1 MSELDQTI
9 EELEAEV
16 LAELEEAAHDAPTK
30 GSAGA
35 EPMKKVKK
43 VGPPQSDAMQD
54 GGDPVVEP
62 DDPDSPTDVAADKAK
77 EVSGDAQQKDAGKPA
92 PMKKVKK
99 VKEGYSDKEIRE
111 LCHSKDHDCATVVE
125 HPEFGKGKPVL
136 RSHAIPDDDGNVE
149 WYDVQF
155 KHGLEEKVMAKDMK
169 IVKSEAH
176 HEEDMEDMSKE
187 DLMAAMHK
195 KMEGM
200 HKKDLMAAMHKNM
213 EGMHKKDLMATYGN
227 MTMDYHEEV
236 DEEVVE
242 DYIKSIDVSSDVDA
256 LVDGEDMSE
265 EFKEKAAT
273 IFEAAV
279 KSKTREELTRITEEQ
294 QNAMAFEINEYKD
307 TLSEKVDQYLDYVVE
322 EWMKENELAIER
334 GLKGEIAEDFISGL
348 KQLFEDHYI
357 DVPDEKYDVLEAQ
370 SEKIAELEEQ
380 LNSIMEQNIEMKTA
394 NSELVREQ
402 VISEAA
408 SDLSDTQFEKFKSL
422 TEEIDFSDQD
432 TIREKLGTLKE
443 SYFPRVNSSETY
455 DNDDDNYGSAEQ
467 DIDTTDAMKAY
478 MSAIG
483 RTEKRIK
490 GAV

>member
-16 LAELEEAAHDAPTK
+16 LAELEEASQPNDSGVPSEKDDKKNEADDLGDAK
-30 GSAGA
+30 EIGKKASAA
-35 EPMKKVKK
+35 AKKDTAPKAK
-43 VGPPQSDAMQD
+43 PSDASAKM
-54 GGDPVVEP
+54 E
-62 DDPDSPTDVAADKAK
+62 AAHED
-77 EVSGDAQQKDAGKPA
+77 EDEDEE
-92 PMKKVKK
+92 M
-99 VKEGYSDKEIRE
+99 EEEEEI
-111 LCHSKDHDCATVVE
+111 
-125 HPEFGKGKPVL
+125 
-136 RSHAIPDDDGNVE
+136 
-149 WYDVQF
+149 
-155 KHGLEEKVMAKDMK
+155 
-169 IVKSEAH
+169 
-176 HEEDMEDMSKE
+176 MSKK

-200 HKKDLMAAMHKNM
+200 NKEDLH
-213 EGMHKKDLMATYGN
+213 ATYMKMG
-227 MTMDYHEEV
+227 YHEGFEV
-236 DEEVVE
+236 DEEVLE
-242 DYIKSIDVSSDVDA
+242 NHIKEIDVSSDVQA
-256 LVDGEDMSE
+256 LVDGEDLSE

-279 KSKTREELTRITEEQ
+279 KSKTRTELARIVENQ
-294 QNAMAFEINEYKD
+294 QAAMAVEIEEYKD

-357 DVPDEKYDVLEAQ
+357 DVPNEKYNVLEAQ

-394 NSELVREQ
+394 NSDLVREQ
-402 VISEAA
+402 VVLEAA
-408 SDLSDTQFEKFKSL
+408 SELTDTQFEKFKSL
-422 TEEIDFSDQD
+422 TEEIDFKDQD
-432 TIREKLGTLKE
+432 TFREKLDTLKE
-443 SYFPRVNSSETY
+443 SYFPKVNSDQTY
-455 DNDDDNYGSAEQ
+455 NNDDDYGSAEQ

>member
-35 EPMKKVKK
+35 EPIKKVKK
-43 VGPPQSDAMQD
+43 VGPPQSDEMQD

-62 DDPDSPTDVAADKAK
+62 DAADSPTDVAADKAK
-77 EVSGDAQQKDAGKPA
+77 EVSGDEQQKDEGKPD

-99 VKEGYSDKEIRE
+99 VKEDANE
-111 LCHSKDHDCATVVE
+111 D
-125 HPEFGKGKPVL
+125 
-136 RSHAIPDDDGNVE
+136 
-149 WYDVQF
+149 
-155 KHGLEEKVMAKDMK
+155 EETD
-169 IVKSEAH
+169 
-176 HEEDMEDMSKE
+176 EDMEMDDKSKEEILTAMYDEMEKMDKE
-187 DLMAAMHK
+187 DLLTAMY
-195 KMEGM
+195 
-200 HKKDLMAAMHKNM
+200 AMKNNY
-213 EGMHKKDLMATYGN
+213 EKNEK
-227 MTMDYHEEV
+227 
-236 DEEVVE
+236 VVE

-256 LVDGEDMSE
+256 LVDGEDLSE

-279 KSKTREELTRITEEQ
+279 KSKTRKELERITEDQ
-294 QNAMAFEINEYKD
+294 QVAMAIEIDEYKD

-357 DVPDEKYDVLEAQ
+357 DVPNEKYNVLEAQ

-380 LNSIMEQNIEMKTA
+380 LNGIMEQNIEMKTA
-394 NSELVREQ
+394 NSDLVREQ
-402 VISEAA
+402 VVLEAA
-408 SDLSDTQFEKFKSL
+408 SELTDTQFEKFKSL
-422 TEEIDFSDQD
+422 TEEIDFKNQD
-432 TIREKLGTLKE
+432 TFREKLDTLKE
-443 SYFPRVNSSETY
+443 SYFPKVNSDQTY
-455 DNDDDNYGSAEQ
+455 DNDDDYGSAEQ
-467 DIDTTDAMKAY
+467 DIDTTNAMKAY

>member
-43 VGPPQSDAMQD
+43 VGPPQSDEMQD

-62 DDPDSPTDVAADKAK
+62 DAADSPTDVAADKAK
-77 EVSGDAQQKDAGKPA
+77 EVSGDEQQKDEGKPD

-99 VKEGYSDKEIRE
+99 VKEDAHE
-111 LCHSKDHDCATVVE
+111 D
-125 HPEFGKGKPVL
+125 
-136 RSHAIPDDDGNVE
+136 
-149 WYDVQF
+149 
-155 KHGLEEKVMAKDMK
+155 EETD
-169 IVKSEAH
+169 
-176 HEEDMEDMSKE
+176 EDMEKMDKE
-187 DLMAAMHK
+187 DLMAAMYAE
-195 KMEGM
+195 METMG
-200 HKKDLMAAMHKNM
+200 
-213 EGMHKKDLMATYGN
+213 KKDLMATYGMMKKEDGHLPSEKN
-227 MTMDYHEEV
+227 
-236 DEEVVE
+236 EEVVE
-242 DYIKSIDVSSDVDA
+242 DYIKSIDVSSDINA
-256 LVDGEDMSE
+256 LVDGEDLSE

-279 KSKTREELTRITEEQ
+279 KSKTRKELTRITEDQ
-294 QNAMAFEINEYKD
+294 QVAMAIEIDEYKD

-357 DVPDEKYDVLEAQ
+357 DVPNEKYNVLEAQ

-380 LNSIMEQNIEMKTA
+380 LNGIMEQNIEMKTA
-394 NSELVREQ
+394 NSDLVREQ
-402 VISEAA
+402 VVLEAA
-408 SDLSDTQFEKFKSL
+408 SELTDTQFEKFKSL
-422 TEEIDFSDQD
+422 TEEIDFKNQD
-432 TIREKLGTLKE
+432 TFREKLDTLKE
-443 SYFPRVNSSETY
+443 SYFPKVNSDQTY
-455 DNDDDNYGSAEQ
+455 DNDDDYGSAEQ
-467 DIDTTDAMKAY
+467 DIDTTNAMKAY

>member
-43 VGPPQSDAMQD
+43 VGPPQSDEMQD

-62 DDPDSPTDVAADKAK
+62 DAADSPTDVAADKAK
-77 EVSGDAQQKDAGKPA
+77 EVSGDEQQKDEGKPD

-99 VKEGYSDKEIRE
+99 VKEDAEMDE
-111 LCHSKDHDCATVVE
+111 DE
-125 HPEFGKGKPVL
+125 EM
-136 RSHAIPDDDGNVE
+136 GN
-149 WYDVQF
+149 
-155 KHGLEEKVMAKDMK
+155 K
-169 IVKSEAH
+169 
-176 HEEDMEDMSKE
+176 SKE
-187 DLMAAMHK
+187 ELMAAMYAE
-195 KMEGM
+195 METMG
-200 HKKDLMAAMHKNM
+200 
-213 EGMHKKDLMATYGN
+213 KKDLMATYGMMKKEDGHLPSEKN
-227 MTMDYHEEV
+227 
-236 DEEVVE
+236 EEVVE
-242 DYIKSIDVSSDVDA
+242 DYIKSIDVSSDINA
-256 LVDGEDMSE
+256 LVDGEDLSE

-279 KSKTREELTRITEEQ
+279 KSKTRKELTRITEDQ
-294 QNAMAFEINEYKD
+294 QVAMAIEIDEYKD

-357 DVPDEKYDVLEAQ
+357 DVPDEKYNVLEAQ

-380 LNSIMEQNIEMKTA
+380 LNGIMEQNIEMKTA
-394 NSELVREQ
+394 NSDLVREQ
-402 VISEAA
+402 VVLEAA
-408 SDLSDTQFEKFKSL
+408 SELTDTQFEKFKSL
-422 TEEIDFSDQD
+422 TEEIDFKNQD
-432 TIREKLGTLKE
+432 TFREKLDTLKE
-443 SYFPRVNSSETY
+443 SYFPKVNSDQTY
-455 DNDDDNYGSAEQ
+455 DNDDDYGSAEQ
-467 DIDTTDAMKAY
+467 DIDTTNAMKAY

>member
-35 EPMKKVKK
+35 EPIKKVKK
-43 VGPPQSDAMQD
+43 VGPPQSDEMQD

-62 DDPDSPTDVAADKAK
+62 DAADSPTDVAADKAK
-77 EVSGDAQQKDAGKPA
+77 EVSGDAQQKDEGKPD
-92 PMKKVKK
+92 PMKKIKK
-99 VKEGYSDKEIRE
+99 VKEDAHE
-111 LCHSKDHDCATVVE
+111 D
-125 HPEFGKGKPVL
+125 
-136 RSHAIPDDDGNVE
+136 
-149 WYDVQF
+149 
-155 KHGLEEKVMAKDMK
+155 EETD
-169 IVKSEAH
+169 
-176 HEEDMEDMSKE
+176 EDMEMDDKSKE
-187 DLMAAMHK
+187 EILTAMYDEMK
-195 KMEGM
+195 DMD
-200 HKKDLMAAMHKNM
+200 KKDLMAAYMAMQK
-213 EGMHKKDLMATYGN
+213 EGEHDKKDM
-227 MTMDYHEEV
+227 EEQ
-236 DEEVVE
+236 VE
-242 DYIKSIDVSSDVDA
+242 GYIKSIDVSSDVDA
-256 LVDGEDMSE
+256 LVDGEDLSE

-279 KSKTREELTRITEEQ
+279 KSKTRKELERITEDQ
-294 QNAMAFEINEYKD
+294 QVAMAIEIDEYKD

-357 DVPDEKYDVLEAQ
+357 DVPNEKYNVLEAQ

-380 LNSIMEQNIEMKTA
+380 LNGIMEQNIEMKTA
-394 NSELVREQ
+394 NSDLVREQ
-402 VISEAA
+402 VVLEAA
-408 SDLSDTQFEKFKSL
+408 SELTDTQFEKFKSL
-422 TEEIDFSDQD
+422 TEEIDFKDQD
-432 TIREKLGTLKE
+432 TFREKLDTLKE
-443 SYFPRVNSSETY
+443 SYFPKVNSDQTY
-455 DNDDDNYGSAEQ
+455 NNDDDYGSAEQ

>member
-35 EPMKKVKK
+35 EPIKKVKK
-43 VGPPQSDAMQD
+43 VGPPQSDEMQD

-62 DDPDSPTDVAADKAK
+62 DAADSPTDVAADKAK
-77 EVSGDAQQKDAGKPA
+77 EVSGDEQQKDEGKPD

-99 VKEGYSDKEIRE
+99 VKEDAEMDEDEEMEKMDKKEILTAMYAKMEKMDKEEI
-111 LCHSKDHDCATVVE
+111 LTAMYAMKNGS
-125 HPEFGKGKPVL
+125 
-136 RSHAIPDDDGNVE
+136 
-149 WYDVQF
+149 
-155 KHGLEEKVMAKDMK
+155 EE
-169 IVKSEAH
+169 
-176 HEEDMEDMSKE
+176 
-187 DLMAAMHK
+187 
-195 KMEGM
+195 
-200 HKKDLMAAMHKNM
+200 N
-213 EGMHKKDLMATYGN
+213 
-227 MTMDYHEEV
+227 
-236 DEEVVE
+236 EEVVE
-242 DYIKSIDVSSDVDA
+242 DYIKSIDVSSDINA
-256 LVDGEDMSE
+256 LVDGEDLSE

-279 KSKTREELTRITEEQ
+279 KSKTRKELTRITEDQ
-294 QNAMAFEINEYKD
+294 QVAMAIEIDEYKD

-357 DVPDEKYDVLEAQ
+357 DVPNEKYNVLEAQ

-380 LNSIMEQNIEMKTA
+380 LNGIMEQNIEMKTA
-394 NSELVREQ
+394 NSDLVREQ
-402 VISEAA
+402 VVLEAA
-408 SDLSDTQFEKFKSL
+408 SELTDTQFEKFKSL
-422 TEEIDFSDQD
+422 TEEIDFKNQD
-432 TIREKLGTLKE
+432 TFREKLDTLKE
-443 SYFPRVNSSETY
+443 SYFPKVNSDQTY
-455 DNDDDNYGSAEQ
+455 DNDDDYGSAEQ
-467 DIDTTDAMKAY
+467 DIDTTNAMKAY

>member
-30 GSAGA
+30 GSVAA
-35 EPMKKVKK
+35 EPIKKVKK
-43 VGPPQSDAMQD
+43 VGPSESDEMQD

-62 DDPDSPTDVAADKAK
+62 DDPDSPTDVAADKSK
-77 EVSGDAQQKDAGKPA
+77 EISGDAQQKGEGKPD

-99 VKEGYSDKEIRE
+99 VKEGYTDEEIRE

-136 RSHAIPDDDGNVE
+136 KSHAIPDDDGNVE

-176 HEEDMEDMSKE
+176 NEEDMDMKDMSKE
-187 DLMAAMHK
+187 DLMAMVDK
-195 KMEGM
+195 KMLAM
-200 HKKDLMAAMHKNM
+200 NKD
-213 EGMHKKDLMATYGN
+213 DLMATYMMAKKMQEGE
-227 MTMDYHEEV
+227 HEKKEM
-236 DEEVVE
+236 EEQVE
-242 DYIKSIDVSSDVDA
+242 DHIKNIDVSSDVDA
-256 LVDGEDMSE
+256 LVDGEDLSE
-265 EFKEKAAT
+265 DFKNKAAT

-279 KSKTREELTRITEEQ
+279 KSKTRIELERITEEQ
-294 QNAMAFEINEYKD
+294 QDAMAVEIDEYKD

-357 DVPDEKYDVLEAQ
+357 DVPNEKYNVLEAQ

-402 VISEAA
+402 VILEAA

-422 TEEIDFSDQD
+422 TEEIDFKDQD
-432 TIREKLGTLKE
+432 TFREKLDTLKE
-443 SYFPRVNSSETY
+443 SYFPKVKSDQTFAS
-455 DNDDDNYGSAEQ
+455 DDDNYGSAEQ

>member
-43 VGPPQSDAMQD
+43 VGPPQSDEMQD

-62 DDPDSPTDVAADKAK
+62 DAADSPTDVAADKAK
-77 EVSGDAQQKDAGKPA
+77 EVSGDEQQKDEGKPD

-99 VKEGYSDKEIRE
+99 VKEDAHE
-111 LCHSKDHDCATVVE
+111 D
-125 HPEFGKGKPVL
+125 
-136 RSHAIPDDDGNVE
+136 
-149 WYDVQF
+149 
-155 KHGLEEKVMAKDMK
+155 EEADKDM
-169 IVKSEAH
+169 E
-176 HEEDMEDMSKE
+176 MEKMDKE
-187 DLMAAMHK
+187 DLMTAMYAEME
-195 KMEGM
+195 KMG
-200 HKKDLMAAMHKNM
+200 KKDLMAAYKLM
-213 EGMHKKDLMATYGN
+213 EPAYFSSQMG
-227 MTMDYHEEV
+227 
-236 DEEVVE
+236 EEVVE
-242 DYIKSIDVSSDVDA
+242 DYIKSIDVSSDINA
-256 LVDGEDMSE
+256 LVDGEDLSE

-279 KSKTREELTRITEEQ
+279 KSKTRKELERITEDQ
-294 QNAMAFEINEYKD
+294 QVAMAIEIDEYKD

-357 DVPDEKYDVLEAQ
+357 DVPNEKYNVLEAQ
-370 SEKIAELEEQ
+370 SEKIAELEDQ
-380 LNSIMEQNIEMKTA
+380 LNGIMEQNIEMKTA
-394 NSELVREQ
+394 NSDLVREQ
-402 VISEAA
+402 VVLEAA
-408 SDLSDTQFEKFKSL
+408 SELTDTQFEKFKSL
-422 TEEIDFSDQD
+422 TEEIDFKDQD
-432 TIREKLGTLKE
+432 TFREKLDTLKE
-443 SYFPRVNSSETY
+443 SYFPKVSSDQTY
-455 DNDDDNYGSAEQ
+455 DNDDDYGSAEQ
-467 DIDTTDAMKAY
+467 DIDTTNAMKAY

>member
-43 VGPPQSDAMQD
+43 VGPPQSDEMQD

-62 DDPDSPTDVAADKAK
+62 DAADSPTDVAADKAK
-77 EVSGDAQQKDAGKPA
+77 EVSGDEQQKDEGKPDA
-92 PMKKVKK
+92 IKKIKK
-99 VKEGYSDKEIRE
+99 VKEDAEMDEDEEMEKMEKMDKEEI
-111 LCHSKDHDCATVVE
+111 LTAM
-125 HPEFGKGKPVL
+125 
-136 RSHAIPDDDGNVE
+136 
-149 WYDVQF
+149 YD
-155 KHGLEEKVMAKDMK
+155 
-169 IVKSEAH
+169 
-176 HEEDMEDMSKE
+176 
-187 DLMAAMHK
+187 
-195 KMEGM
+195 KMEKM
-200 HKKDLMAAMHKNM
+200 DKEEILTAMYAMKNGS
-213 EGMHKKDLMATYGN
+213 EKN
-227 MTMDYHEEV
+227 
-236 DEEVVE
+236 EEVVE
-242 DYIKSIDVSSDVDA
+242 DYIKSIDVSSDINA
-256 LVDGEDMSE
+256 LVDGEDLSE

-279 KSKTREELTRITEEQ
+279 KSKTRKELERITEDQ
-294 QNAMAFEINEYKD
+294 QVAMAIEIDEYKD

-357 DVPDEKYDVLEAQ
+357 DVPNEKYNVLEAQ

-380 LNSIMEQNIEMKTA
+380 LNGIMEQNIEMKTA
-394 NSELVREQ
+394 NSDLVREQ
-402 VISEAA
+402 VVLEAA
-408 SDLSDTQFEKFKSL
+408 SELTDTQFEKFKSL
-422 TEEIDFSDQD
+422 TEEIDFKNQD
-432 TIREKLGTLKE
+432 TFREKLDTLKE
-443 SYFPRVNSSETY
+443 SYFPKVNSDQTY
-455 DNDDDNYGSAEQ
+455 DNDDDYGSAEQ
-467 DIDTTDAMKAY
+467 DIDTTNAMKAY

>member
-35 EPMKKVKK
+35 EPIKKVKK
-43 VGPPQSDAMQD
+43 VGPPQSDEMQD

-62 DDPDSPTDVAADKAK
+62 DAADSPTDVAADKAK
-77 EVSGDAQQKDAGKPA
+77 EVSGDEQQKDEGKPD

-99 VKEGYSDKEIRE
+99 VKEDAEMDEDEEMEKMEKMDKEEI
-111 LCHSKDHDCATVVE
+111 LTAM
-125 HPEFGKGKPVL
+125 
-136 RSHAIPDDDGNVE
+136 
-149 WYDVQF
+149 YD
-155 KHGLEEKVMAKDMK
+155 
-169 IVKSEAH
+169 
-176 HEEDMEDMSKE
+176 
-187 DLMAAMHK
+187 
-195 KMEGM
+195 KMEKM
-200 HKKDLMAAMHKNM
+200 DKEEILTAMYAMKNSS
-213 EGMHKKDLMATYGN
+213 EKN
-227 MTMDYHEEV
+227 
-236 DEEVVE
+236 EEVVE
-242 DYIKSIDVSSDVDA
+242 DYIKSIDVSSDINA
-256 LVDGEDMSE
+256 LVDGEDLSE

-279 KSKTREELTRITEEQ
+279 KSKTRKELERITEDQ
-294 QNAMAFEINEYKD
+294 QVAMAIEIDEYKD

-357 DVPDEKYDVLEAQ
+357 DVPNEKYNVLEAQ

-380 LNSIMEQNIEMKTA
+380 LNGIMEQNIEMKTA
-394 NSELVREQ
+394 NSDLVREQ
-402 VISEAA
+402 VVLEAA
-408 SDLSDTQFEKFKSL
+408 SELTDTQFEKFKSL
-422 TEEIDFSDQD
+422 TEEIDFKDQD
-432 TIREKLGTLKE
+432 TFREKLDTLKE
-443 SYFPRVNSSETY
+443 SYFPKVSSDQTY
-455 DNDDDNYGSAEQ
+455 DNDDDYGSAEQ
-467 DIDTTDAMKAY
+467 DIDTTNAMKAY

>member
-16 LAELEEAAHDAPTK
+16 LAELEEAAHDAPKK
-30 GSAGA
+30 GAVPPEKDDKKNEADDLGDEEPGKKASAA
-35 EPMKKVKK
+35 AKTDTAPKAK
-43 VGPPQSDAMQD
+43 PSDASAKM
-54 GGDPVVEP
+54 E
-62 DDPDSPTDVAADKAK
+62 AAHED
-77 EVSGDAQQKDAGKPA
+77 EDEDEDEE
-92 PMKKVKK
+92 M
-99 VKEGYSDKEIRE
+99 EEEEEI
-111 LCHSKDHDCATVVE
+111 
-125 HPEFGKGKPVL
+125 
-136 RSHAIPDDDGNVE
+136 
-149 WYDVQF
+149 
-155 KHGLEEKVMAKDMK
+155 
-169 IVKSEAH
+169 
-176 HEEDMEDMSKE
+176 MSKK

-200 HKKDLMAAMHKNM
+200 NKEDLH
-213 EGMHKKDLMATYGN
+213 ATYMKMG
-227 MTMDYHEEV
+227 YHEGFEV
-236 DEEVVE
+236 DEEVLE
-242 DYIKSIDVSSDVDA
+242 NHIKEIDVSSDVQA
-256 LVDGEDMSE
+256 LVDGEDLSE

-279 KSKTREELTRITEEQ
+279 KSKTRKELERITEDQ
-294 QNAMAFEINEYKD
+294 QVAMAIEIDEYKD

-357 DVPDEKYDVLEAQ
+357 DVPNEKYNVLEAQ
-370 SEKIAELEEQ
+370 SDKIAELEEQ
-380 LNSIMEQNIEMKTA
+380 LNSVMENNIKMNSV

-402 VISEAA
+402 VIAEVVSGLA
-408 SDLSDTQFEKFKSL
+408 DTEIEKFKSL
-422 TEEIDFSDQD
+422 TEEIDFKDQD
-432 TIREKLGTLKE
+432 TFREKLDILKE
-443 SYFPRVNSSETY
+443 SYFPKVSSDETY
-455 DNDDDNYGSAEQ
+455 DNDDDYGSAEQ

>member
-16 LAELEEAAHDAPTK
+16 LAELEEAAHDAPKK
-30 GSAGA
+30 GAVPPEKDDKKNEADDLGEEEPGKKASAA
-35 EPMKKVKK
+35 AKEI
-43 VGPPQSDAMQD
+43 S
-54 GGDPVVEP
+54 GDP
-62 DDPDSPTDVAADKAK
+62 
-77 EVSGDAQQKDAGKPA
+77 AQKSEGKPD
-92 PMKKVKK
+92 PMQKVKK
-99 VKEGYSDKEIRE
+99 VKEGFSDEEIRE

-136 RSHAIPDDDGNVE
+136 KSHAIPDDDGNVE

-432 TIREKLGTLKE
+432 TFREKLGTLKE
-443 SYFPRVNSSETY
+443 SYFPKVNSSETY

>member
-43 VGPPQSDAMQD
+43 VGPPQSDEMQD
-54 GGDPVVEP
+54 GGDPVVKP
-62 DDPDSPTDVAADKAK
+62 DAADSPTDVAADKAK
-77 EVSGDAQQKDAGKPA
+77 EVSGDEQQKDEGKPD

-99 VKEGYSDKEIRE
+99 VKEDAEMDE
-111 LCHSKDHDCATVVE
+111 DE
-125 HPEFGKGKPVL
+125 EM
-136 RSHAIPDDDGNVE
+136 GN
-149 WYDVQF
+149 
-155 KHGLEEKVMAKDMK
+155 K
-169 IVKSEAH
+169 
-176 HEEDMEDMSKE
+176 SKE
-187 DLMAAMHK
+187 ELMAAMYAE
-195 KMEGM
+195 METMG
-200 HKKDLMAAMHKNM
+200 
-213 EGMHKKDLMATYGN
+213 KKDLMATYGMMKKEDGHLPSEKN
-227 MTMDYHEEV
+227 
-236 DEEVVE
+236 EEVVE
-242 DYIKSIDVSSDVDA
+242 DYIKSIDVSSDINA
-256 LVDGEDMSE
+256 LVDGEDLSE

-279 KSKTREELTRITEEQ
+279 KSKTRKELTRITEDQ
-294 QNAMAFEINEYKD
+294 QVAMAIEIDEYKD

-357 DVPDEKYDVLEAQ
+357 DVPNEKYNVLEAQ

-380 LNSIMEQNIEMKTA
+380 LNGIMEQNIEMKTA
-394 NSELVREQ
+394 NSDLVREQ
-402 VISEAA
+402 VVLEAA
-408 SDLSDTQFEKFKSL
+408 SELTDTQFEKFKSL
-422 TEEIDFSDQD
+422 TEEIDFKNQD
-432 TIREKLGTLKE
+432 TFREKLDTLKE
-443 SYFPRVNSSETY
+443 SYFPKVNSDQTY
-455 DNDDDNYGSAEQ
+455 DNDDDYGSAEQ
-467 DIDTTDAMKAY
+467 DIDTTNAMKAY